1 MIKLLVKTLNEARKS
16 DPDFKEKMQ
25 LVKKMSLDPKA
36 VYYLNSWL
44 YLGRGKNFIKYSD
57 RIDQI
62 RGIKK

>member
-1 MIKLLVKTLNEARKS
+1 MIKLLVKTLNEARKN

-44 YLGRGKNFIKYSD
+44 
-57 RIDQI
+57 
-62 RGIKK
+62 